1 MGEQIWLCFWDW
13 KRCFFRSL
21 VIKQLFCISSLLV
34 VVVPI
39 TYLEI
44 QQGDV
49 CFMFFQV
56 LLCQKRIKEQHEKDK
71 RIYANMFQKFAERD
85 SKVMDLFTKTATRG
99 CDKHDFRFGKK
110 WRCAELVCVSW
121 TERSREGEEWE
132 RGERRRC
139 NGGWKRRKGSWGWSK
154 SVDEDA
160 AFFIFCLLFFFF
172 FPFPILSCGS
182 SVLQTFVTL
191 AICV

>member
-1 MGEQIWLCFWDW
+1 MFNLFSWC
-13 KRCFFRSL
+13 KRKFILDSFSNKPGWVNKYDCASGIENAVFFRSL

-99 CDKHDFRFGKK
+99 CDKHNFRFGKK
-110 WRCAELVCVSW
+110 
-121 TERSREGEEWE
+121 
-132 RGERRRC
+132 
-139 NGGWKRRKGSWGWSK
+139 
-154 SVDEDA
+154 
-160 AFFIFCLLFFFF
+160 
-172 FPFPILSCGS
+172 
-182 SVLQTFVTL
+182 
-191 AICV
+191 